1 MSKQQQ
7 KKNSRYAV
15 VGSLIFQSQFDEE
28 GNRIEGEY
36 KVDENGKKLYAI
48 KLDKKTEVVIN
59 GVNMSGKT
67 LYVARPEVKYKRLL
81 ERGII
86 DRNEFEAKMEDHG
99 PGGRLE
105 FVQMEI
111 TADLEK

>member
-1 MSKQQQ
+1 MSKQ
-7 KKNSRYAV
+7 KKNERFATI
-15 VGSLIFQSQFDEE
+15 GSLIFQSQFDEE

-36 KVDENGKKLYAI
+36 KTDDKGRKLYAL
-48 KLDKKTEVVIN
+48 KLDKKTQVIIN
-59 GVNMSGKT
+59 GVDMSGKT
-67 LYVARPEVKYKRLL
+67 LYVSRPEYKYRRLL
-81 ERGII
+81 EKGVI
-86 DRNEFEAKMEDHG
+86 DEQEFQKKLEEHA

>member
-1 MSKQQQ
+1 MSNQQ

-15 VGSLIFQSQFDEE
+15 VGSLLFQTAFNEE
-28 GNRIEGEY
+28 GNRLDGEF
-36 KVDENGKKLYAI
+36 KIDEDGKKLYVI
-48 KLDKKTEVVIN
+48 RLDKKTEVIIN
-59 GVNMSGKT
+59 GKNMSGKT
-67 LYVARPEVKYKRLL
+67 LYVARPKAKYQRLL
-81 ERGII
+81 EKGII
-86 DRNEFEAKMEDHG
+86 DETEYNKKLEEHG

>member
-1 MSKQQQ
+1 MAKQSN
-7 KKNSRYAV
+7 KNSKYAA
-15 VGSLIFQSQFDEE
+15 VGSLMFQSQFDEE

-36 KVDENGKKLYAI
+36 KTDDKGRKLYVL
-48 KLDKKTEVVIN
+48 KLDKQTEVIIN
-59 GVNMSGKT
+59 GVNMTGKT
-67 LYVARPEVKYKRLL
+67 LYVSRPEAKLNRMLDK
-81 ERGII
+81 GIMDKKEYDQKI
-86 DRNEFEAKMEDHG
+86 QDYS